1 MNEIHVLDNHTVDKI
16 AAGEVVER
24 PFSIVKELVE
34 NAIDAGAG
42 HVTVE
47 IKDGGISMIRVTDDG
62 SGIDKSQLTKAFLRH
77 ATSKIKEAEDLS
89 HISSLGFRGEAL
101 SSIAAVCQVEL
112 ITKTEEELTG
122 QHFTING
129 GEAGE
134 LEEIGAPKG
143 TTVIARNIFY
153 NTPVRKKFLKTAMTE
168 GNYIADF
175 MQHIALSAPQ
185 IAFQYIANGQ
195 TKFFTSGNGD
205 SREVI
210 YRIYGKE
217 TANQLLPISAQMDG
231 ISVKGFLG
239 KPILCRANR
248 AFETIFVNGRY
259 IKSSLVCSAVEEGYR
274 TFLMQHKYPFTLFYV
289 QMDGE
294 AVDVNVHPTKMELRF
309 SHQEEIYRQMRDM
322 ISGTL
327 NHREQIVKVSLS
339 SDRERKAEEKAARK
353 EQIVVPEPFEQKR
366 QVKEGFARQSLPV
379 EPVSSQSR
387 RMPIFPEVERNGY
400 RAAKTYVP
408 VQQMTGMTREEE
420 ELFEPGAGNVSK
432 TVDLSNVDA
441 IQHQQEPD
449 AAPTV
454 SSMPEESSSA
464 SASPEPEGQMQLFDE
479 QFLTPEAEKSH
490 RIIGQVFDTYWLIQY
505 GENLYIIDQH
515 AAHEKVLFERMMK
528 NYREKNVTSQ
538 MVSPPLIVS
547 LTPQEADLVTR
558 YMDVFQSFGYEI
570 SPFGG
575 KDYAI
580 NAVPHNLYGIA
591 TEELF
596 IEILD
601 NLEEVREKPLEILKD
616 RLATMSCKAAV
627 KGNNHLSYAEAEQ
640 LIAELLTLED
650 PYHCPH
656 GRPTIISL
664 SKRELEKKFKRIV

>member
-274 TFLMQHKYPFTLFYV
+274 TFLMQHKYPFVVLYLTI
-289 QMDGE
+289 DPE
-294 AVDVNVHPTKMELRF
+294 KIDVNVHPTKMDIRINEPQTF
-309 SHQEEIYRQMRDM
+309 SGSCRNLLQ
-322 ISGTL
+322 
-327 NHREQIVKVSLS
+327 
-339 SDRERKAEEKAARK
+339 
-353 EQIVVPEPFEQKR
+353 
-366 QVKEGFARQSLPV
+366 
-379 EPVSSQSR
+379 R
-387 RMPIFPEVERNGY
+387 R
-400 RAAKTYVP
+400 
-408 VQQMTGMTREEE
+408 
-420 ELFEPGAGNVSK
+420 
-432 TVDLSNVDA
+432 
-441 IQHQQEPD
+441 
-449 AAPTV
+449 
-454 SSMPEESSSA
+454 
-464 SASPEPEGQMQLFDE
+464 
-479 QFLTPEAEKSH
+479 
-490 RIIGQVFDTYWLIQY
+490 
-505 GENLYIIDQH
+505 
-515 AAHEKVLFERMMK
+515 
-528 NYREKNVTSQ
+528 
-538 MVSPPLIVS
+538 
-547 LTPQEADLVTR
+547 
-558 YMDVFQSFGYEI
+558 
-570 SPFGG
+570 
-575 KDYAI
+575 
-580 NAVPHNLYGIA
+580 
-591 TEELF
+591 
-596 IEILD
+596 
-601 NLEEVREKPLEILKD
+601 
-616 RLATMSCKAAV
+616 
-627 KGNNHLSYAEAEQ
+627 
-640 LIAELLTLED
+640 
-650 PYHCPH
+650 
-656 GRPTIISL
+656 
-664 SKRELEKKFKRIV
+664 

>member
-1 MNEIHVLDNHTVDKI
+1 MAEIHVLDKHTAELI

-24 PFSIVKELVE
+24 PASVVKELLE
-34 NAIDAGAG
+34 NSIDAGASQI
-42 HVTVE
+42 TVSIESGGVRLIE
-47 IKDGGISMIRVTDDG
+47 ISDNGTGIEAKYIPT
-62 SGIDKSQLTKAFLRH
+62 AFIRH
-77 ATSKIKEAEDLS
+77 ATSKIRTEDDLTS
-89 HISSLGFRGEAL
+89 IHTLGFRGEAL
-101 SSIAAVCQVEL
+101 ASIASVARVEVL
-112 ITKTEEELTG
+112 TRTEADECASLYRIE
-122 QHFTING
+122 G
-129 GEAGE
+129 GEE
-134 LEEIGAPKG
+134 QPIEPGARGVG
-143 TTVIARNIFY
+143 TTIRVCDLFF
-153 NTPVRKKFLKTAMTE
+153 NTPARMKFLKKDSSE
-168 GNYIADF
+168 GTFVADIVGHVALSHPEVSF
-175 MQHIALSAPQ
+175 KFIREGKLQYVTPGDGQLRSAAYAVLGREFSRDLVEVDNQEGVYHIRGLITPPKSCRASRSMQH
-185 IAFQYIANGQ
+185 FYI
-195 TKFFTSGNGD
+195 
-205 SREVI
+205 
-210 YRIYGKE
+210 
-217 TANQLLPISAQMDG
+217 
-231 ISVKGFLG
+231 
-239 KPILCRANR
+239 
-248 AFETIFVNGRY
+248 NGRY
-259 IKSSLVCSAVEEGYR
+259 VRNR
-274 TFLMQHKYPFTLFYV
+274 TIMAGMEMAFKGTMMQGKFPGGILLLE
-289 QMDGE
+289 MPADL
-294 AVDVNVHPTKMELRF
+294 VDVNVHPTKMELRF

-322 ISGTL
+322 ISDAL

-420 ELFEPGAGNVSK
+420 ELFEPGAGNVPK
-432 TVDLSNVDA
+432 TEDLSNADA

>member
-274 TFLMQHKYPFTLFYV
+274 TFLMQHKYPFVVLYLTI
-289 QMDGE
+289 DPE
-294 AVDVNVHPTKMELRF
+294 KIDVNVHPTKMDIRINEPQTFFRF
-309 SHQEEIYRQMRDM
+309 LQESVAAAINGRSLVTSMDAKIEKEEDKKAEKQLTREIPQPFEAGRRLQ
-322 ISGTL
+322 TQV
-327 NHREQIVKVSLS
+327 RETSSYGQSYGQIVQKALQKVDEELAQPVQSGV
-339 SDRERKAEEKAARK
+339 REEKTGYTTSGSDVRRSSTPEKKQVETAAARIIGTRAEYTEEVPKSPIIKK
-353 EQIVVPEPFEQKR
+353 EQAIIVEKP
-366 QVKEGFARQSLPV
+366 
-379 EPVSSQSR
+379 
-387 RMPIFPEVERNGY
+387 
-400 RAAKTYVP
+400 
-408 VQQMTGMTREEE
+408 QQMA
-420 ELFEPGAGNVSK
+420 LFTEDDLK
-432 TVDLSNVDA
+432 KQQVDNF
-441 IQHQQEPD
+441 E
-449 AAPTV
+449 
-454 SSMPEESSSA
+454 
-464 SASPEPEGQMQLFDE
+464 
-479 QFLTPEAEKSH
+479 
-490 RIIGQVFDTYWLIQY
+490 IIGQVFDTYWILALADKIY
-505 GENLYIIDQH
+505 YVDQH
-515 AAHEKVLFERMMK
+515 AAHEKVNYERFVK
-528 NYREKNVTSQ
+528 RLHEKTEIPSQ
-538 MVSPPLIVS
+538 QLSPPTIVT
-547 LTPQEADLVTR
+547 LTPKEQTAWKAHEEHFTR
-558 YMDVFQSFGYEI
+558 LGFELEEFGE
-570 SPFGG
+570 
-575 KDYAI
+575 DAVAI
-580 NAVPHNLYGIA
+580 RAVPLDLYGNGEKELLLSVLDELVQAPAAGDSFAVLSKIA
-591 TEELF
+591 S
-596 IEILD
+596 
-601 NLEEVREKPLEILKD
+601 
-616 RLATMSCKAAV
+616 MSCKAAV
-627 KGNNHLSYAEAEQ
+627 KGNQKLSLSEIKVLMQ
-640 LIAELLTLED
+640 ELLACD
-650 PYHCPH
+650 NPYNCPH
-656 GRPTIISL
+656 GRPTIISM
-664 SKRELEKKFKRIV
+664 SKYELERKFKR